1 MGKTPNMKY
10 ETPKDPAKA
19 GPTGQGETPKDPAK
33 AGPTGQ
39 GETPK
44 DPAKAGPTG
53 QGETPKDKLRLPTGQ
68 GERERERVIRA
79 PQFLNFSKFIYFLI
93 FPITL
98 GRFLF
103 LAN

>member
-1 MGKTPNMKY
+1 MKY
-10 ETPKDPAKA
+10 
-19 GPTGQGETPKDPAK
+19 ETPKDPAK

-68 GERERERVIRA
+68 GERERESNSRSPVFEFFKIYL
-79 PQFLNFSKFIYFLI
+79 FFNLSNNIGKIFIFS
-93 FPITL
+93 
-98 GRFLF
+98 
-103 LAN
+103 

>member
-1 MGKTPNMKY
+1 MLYKIAGVIIYHMRKTPNMKY

-19 GPTGQGETPKDPAK
+19 G
-33 AGPTGQ
+33 
-39 GETPK
+39 
-44 DPAKAGPTG
+44 
-53 QGETPKDKLRLPTGQ
+53 PTGQ

>member
-1 MGKTPNMKY
+1 MGKNSNMKPRPRRIPL
-10 ETPKDPAKA
+10 T
-19 GPTGQGETPKDPAK
+19 

-68 GERERERVIRA
+68 GERERERE
-79 PQFLNFSKFIYFLI
+79 
-93 FPITL
+93 
-98 GRFLF
+98 
-103 LAN
+103 